1 MGMMAFEVMQEQKNG
16 RCFSLLF
23 STNVSEEF
31 HYTESKVR
39 MRAKGNRERKRK
51 HETRWASNGGMG
63 ITVSPSHCQWHGH
76 SLDWVFERALS
87 LRRSLRLCSTSTTRI
102 THKSNI
108 CFYIYLYFLE

>member
-63 ITVSPSHCQWHGH
+63 VTVSPSHCQWHGH
-76 SLDWVFERALS
+76 SLDWVFALS